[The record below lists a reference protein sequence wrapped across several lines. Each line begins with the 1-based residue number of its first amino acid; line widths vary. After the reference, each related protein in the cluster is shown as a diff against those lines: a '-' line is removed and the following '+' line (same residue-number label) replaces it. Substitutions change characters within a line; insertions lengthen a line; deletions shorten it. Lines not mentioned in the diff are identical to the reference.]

1 MAAALGQH
9 GVEVDVAESA
19 LEAKRL
25 LDRFGKEYCCV
36 LLDLI
41 LPDGDGN
48 QIAHHIR
55 ENENDV
61 PVLVVTGSPLATAR
75 LTVSEY
81 ADVVRLIVRK
91 PVDMETLTT
100 SIFALAGRT
109 R

>member
-1 MAAALGQH
+1 MAAALGQR

-19 LEAKRL
+19 VEAKRL
-25 LDRFGKEYCCV
+25 LDRFGKQYCCV

-55 ENENDV
+55 KSKNDL
-61 PVLVVTGSPLATAR
+61 PVLVVTGSPLPVAR

-81 ADVVRLIVRK
+81 SDVVRLIVRK
-91 PVDMETLTT
+91 PVDMETLTI
-100 SIFALAGRT
+100 SIFALAART